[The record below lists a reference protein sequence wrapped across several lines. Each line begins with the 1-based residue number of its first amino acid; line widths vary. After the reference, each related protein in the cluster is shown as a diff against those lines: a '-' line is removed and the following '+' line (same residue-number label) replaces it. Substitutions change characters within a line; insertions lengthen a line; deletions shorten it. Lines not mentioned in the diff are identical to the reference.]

1 MGQIYNNLIYIYN
14 IIYQQPVGMKI
25 KEEQSEMLI
34 FAAMNTKRIAF
45 QTFGCKL
52 NFAET
57 SAIARKF
64 TEAGS
69 TEEDFR
75 RKADIYVIHSCSVTA
90 HAEKKTRAA
99 VRQALRRN
107 PKASVAVIGCYAQLR
122 PEELKNSG
130 VEIVLG
136 NNEKYQL
143 LEVVSGKQYHANT
156 VSDKTLQTS
165 RHFEPGYSISN
176 RTRSFFKVQD
186 GCDYFCTYCA
196 IPYARGRSRSATIA
210 ETHKVAQKVANSEI
224 KEMVLTGV
232 NIGDFGHGR
241 KENFFDLLKQLE
253 QLDGIERIRISSVEP
268 ELLSDQIIELVA
280 KSEKFMPH
288 FHLPL
293 QSGSDRIL
301 GLMKRKYQREIFEQR
316 VTKIKSLLPHACI
329 AADVIT
335 GFPDEREE
343 DFEDGYQFIK
353 SLPISYLHVF
363 TYSSRPGTKAAI
375 MPGHL
380 PESIKQDRS
389 QKLHTLSD
397 RLKILFYQQHTGTA
411 QEVLWESDQQDG
423 YMYGFTQNYI
433 RCRKP
438 FDACSINKIEKVTL
452 TTLHNNEV
460 FEAITS
466 I

>member
-1 MGQIYNNLIYIYN
+1 MC
-14 IIYQQPVGMKI
+14 
-25 KEEQSEMLI
+25 I

-57 SAIARKF
+57 SAIARRF
-64 TEAGS
+64 TEAGYK
-69 TEEDFR
+69 EEDFR
-75 RKADIYVIHSCSVTA
+75 READIYVIHSCSVTA
-90 HAEKKTRAA
+90 QAEKKTRAA

-107 PKASVAVIGCYAQLR
+107 PAASVAVIGCYAQLR
-122 PEELKNSG
+122 PEELKSAG

-143 LEVVSGKQYHANT
+143 LEVVSGKHHPDNFI
-156 VSDKTLQTS
+156 SDEALINS
-165 RHFEPGYSISN
+165 RHFEPGYSVSD

-210 ETHKVAQKVANSEI
+210 ETLKVAQKVADSEI

-241 KENFFDLLKQLE
+241 NESFFDLLKHLE
-253 QLDGIERIRISSVEP
+253 QLKGIERIRISSVEP
-268 ELLSDQIIELVA
+268 ELLTDEIIELVA
-280 KSEKFMPH
+280 ASEKFMPH

-301 GLMKRKYQREIFEQR
+301 ALMKRKYQRKVFEQR
-316 VTKIKSLLPHACI
+316 VSRIKSLLPHACI

-335 GFPDEREE
+335 GFPDERDE

-375 MPGHL
+375 MAGQL
-380 PESIKQDRS
+380 PEKIKQQRS
-389 QKLHTLSD
+389 QKLHALSD
-397 RLKILFYQQHTGTA
+397 ELKSKFYQQHTGSK

-423 YMYGFTQNYI
+423 YMHGLTGNYI

-438 FDACSINKIEKVTL
+438 FNVSSVNIIEKVEL
-452 TTLHNNEV
+452 SSIHNNEV
-460 FEAITS
+460 FDVTVS